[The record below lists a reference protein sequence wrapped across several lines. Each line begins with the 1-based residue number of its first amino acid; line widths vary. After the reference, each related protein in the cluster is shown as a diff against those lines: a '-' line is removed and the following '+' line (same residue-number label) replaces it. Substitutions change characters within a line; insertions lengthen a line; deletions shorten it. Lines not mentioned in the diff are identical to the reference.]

1 MIEKNKI
8 LVDYYI
14 KFLETLI
21 KTYQKHPS
29 NYFNCINI
37 INTSKIINEDIE
49 LKNNLLNNDLFTK
62 INEEKKK

>member
-21 KTYQKHPS
+21 KTYQKYLS

-49 LKNNLLNNDLFTK
+49 LKNILLNNDLFTK

>member
-21 KTYQKHPS
+21 KTYQKYLS